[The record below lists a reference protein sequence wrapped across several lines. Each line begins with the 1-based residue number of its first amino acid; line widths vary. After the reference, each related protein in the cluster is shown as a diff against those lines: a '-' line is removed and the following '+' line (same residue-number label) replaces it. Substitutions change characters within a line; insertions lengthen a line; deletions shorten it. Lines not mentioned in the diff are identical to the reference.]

1 MQRKKISKKAQ
12 PKRTV
17 AGRIISKLKVEKHQN
32 TYNKVKIGNV
42 ELDNLFTFNYL
53 GAEIP
58 GDGYPTILV
67 KHRCDVSWGR
77 FGDYRKSLMSAKLPV
92 RMRCRLF

>member
-1 MQRKKISKKAQ
+1 MAKN
-12 PKRTV
+12 PF
-17 AGRIISKLKVEKHQN
+17 N
-32 TYNKVKIGNV
+32 FYNV
-42 ELDNLFTFNYL
+42 FTFNYL

-58 GDGYPTILV
+58 GDGDPTILA

-92 RMRCRLF
+92 RM